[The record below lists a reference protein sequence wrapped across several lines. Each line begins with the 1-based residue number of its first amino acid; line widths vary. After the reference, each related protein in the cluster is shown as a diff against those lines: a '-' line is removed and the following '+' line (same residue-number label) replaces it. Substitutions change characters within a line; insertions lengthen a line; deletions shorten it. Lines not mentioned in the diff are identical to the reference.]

1 MSVIEAFV
9 IDMRHELRTPVNAI
23 LGYSQLLLEEHD
35 DSLTAEACHDL
46 ERMIEAGHQL
56 LRIVSESLDVV
67 GPGGDDIALCAARMR
82 HSLHAPLTSVQGLAY
97 LLLEEHRDTPIGE
110 DLRRIDAAAVQLA
123 KVSDSLEEAYRV
135 CLGAARDGSLPVPS
149 MAPLAPASPEE
160 PGDRSG
166 ARRGSILVIDD
177 EEINRDLLTRRLS
190 HHGHLVMT
198 AESGEAGLAR
208 AAREPV
214 DLILLDVLMP
224 GLSGYEVLSK
234 IKADATLRDIPV
246 LMISAL
252 DQTASVTRCIALGA
266 DDYLTKPFDPL
277 VLRARVI
284 SCLRKKWARDFELAY
299 LRGVEQVT
307 AAALAVEA
315 GRFTPDSLD
324 EVGTRADALGNLA
337 RLFQRMGVEVAAR
350 EGRLRAQ
357 VEQLVIAIDEE
368 RKAAQVAEITESD
381 YFQKLKARAK
391 VLVARNAARTSGSS

>member
-9 IDMRHELRTPVNAI
+9 IEMQHELRTPVNAI
-23 LGYSQLLLEEHD
+23 LGYSQLLLEVQD

-46 ERMIEAGHQL
+46 ERMVEAGHQL
-56 LRIVSESLDVV
+56 LRIISDSLDVV
-67 GPGGDDIALCAARMR
+67 APGGDDIALRAARMR
-82 HSLHAPLTSVQGLAY
+82 HALHAPLTTVQGLAY
-97 LLLEEHRDTPIGE
+97 LLIEEHQGTPIGD
-110 DLRRIDAAAVQLA
+110 DLRRIDAATVQLA
-123 KVSDSLEEAYRV
+123 RVSDSLEDAYRV
-135 CLGAARDGSLPVPS
+135 RLSAAQDGSPPAPS
-149 MAPLAPASPEE
+149 IAPPAFVSPEE

-177 EEINRDLLTRRLS
+177 EEINRDLLTRRLA
-190 HHGHLVMT
+190 HDGHVVTT
-198 AESGEAGLAR
+198 ADSGEAGLAF

-234 IKADATLRDIPV
+234 IKADAILRDVPV

-277 VLRARVI
+277 VLRARVS
-284 SCLRKKWARDFELAY
+284 SCLRKKWARDFELIY

-315 GRFTPDSLD
+315 GRFTPESLD
-324 EVGTRADALGNLA
+324 DVGTRSDALGNLA

-381 YFQKLKARAK
+381 YFQTLKARAK
-391 VLVARNAARTSGSS
+391 VLVARNAARPGGSR

>member
-23 LGYSQLLLEEHD
+23 LGYSQLLLEEHGN
-35 DSLTAEACHDL
+35 SLTAEACHDL

-67 GPGGDDIALCAARMR
+67 EPSGDDLALCAARMR
-82 HSLHAPLTSVQGLAY
+82 HSLHTPLTSVQGLAY
-97 LLLEEHRDTPIGE
+97 LLIEEHQGTPICD

-123 KVSDSLEEAYRV
+123 EVSDSLEDAYRV
-135 CLGAARDGSLPVPS
+135 RLGAARDGSLPAPS
-149 MAPLAPASPEE
+149 TAPLASASPEE

-177 EEINRDLLTRRLS
+177 EEINRDLLTRRLT
-190 HHGHLVMT
+190 HQGHLVMT
-198 AESGEAGLAR
+198 ADSGEEGLAF
-208 AAREPV
+208 AARAPV

-234 IKADATLRDIPV
+234 IKADATLREIPV

-252 DQTASVTRCIALGA
+252 DRTASVTRCIALGA

-277 VLRARVI
+277 VLRARVS

-324 EVGTRADALGNLA
+324 HVGTRSDALGNLA

-350 EGRLRAQ
+350 ECRLRAQ

-391 VLVARNAARTSGSS
+391 VLVARNAARTNGSN

>member
-9 IDMRHELRTPVNAI
+9 IEMQHELRTPVNAI
-23 LGYSQLLLEEHD
+23 LGYSQLLLEVQD

-46 ERMIEAGHQL
+46 ERMVEAGHQL
-56 LRIVSESLDVV
+56 LRIISDSLDVV
-67 GPGGDDIALCAARMR
+67 APGGDDIALRAARMR
-82 HSLHAPLTSVQGLAY
+82 HALHAPLTTVQGLAY
-97 LLLEEHRDTPIGE
+97 LLIEEHQGTPIGD
-110 DLRRIDAAAVQLA
+110 DLRRIDAATVQLA
-123 KVSDSLEEAYRV
+123 RVSDSLEDAYRV
-135 CLGAARDGSLPVPS
+135 RLSAARDGSPPAPS
-149 MAPLAPASPEE
+149 IAPPASVSPEE

-177 EEINRDLLTRRLS
+177 EEINRDLLTRRLA
-190 HHGHLVMT
+190 HDGHVVTT
-198 AESGEAGLAR
+198 ADSGEAGLAF

-234 IKADATLRDIPV
+234 IKADAILRDVPV

-277 VLRARVI
+277 VLRARVS
-284 SCLRKKWARDFELAY
+284 SCLRKKWARDFELGY
-299 LRGVEQVT
+299 LRGVAKVT

-315 GRFTPDSLD
+315 GSFTPESLD
-324 EVGTRADALGNLA
+324 DVGERADPLGNLA

-350 EGRLRAQ
+350 ERRLRAQ
-357 VEQLVIAIDEE
+357 VEQLVIAIDEKK
-368 RKAAQVAEITESD
+368 KAAQVAEITESD

-391 VLVARNAARTSGSS
+391 VLAARSTARTNIRG